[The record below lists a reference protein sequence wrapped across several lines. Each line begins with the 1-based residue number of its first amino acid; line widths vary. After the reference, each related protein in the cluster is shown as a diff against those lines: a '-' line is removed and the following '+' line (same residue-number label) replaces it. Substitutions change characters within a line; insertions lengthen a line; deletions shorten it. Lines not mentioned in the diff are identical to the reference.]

1 MTSAIARY
9 VVTVSAFF
17 GIGALAPARAAHA
30 VVVDFGSTMQQLPYA
45 EDGLSFT
52 KVLPNSPMSVTGFAP
67 DMALIAGTNF
77 TPIHVRAAGVTPFDL
92 DTLDVESLGRAWRLE
107 SSSGAVFNVPSTGT
121 INFAAQPGWQN
132 ISYFD
137 IIHNP
142 AEANGTIQVDNVA
155 VTFVPEPAIAGAV
168 AGLALSLLARRQRR
182 RRA

>member
-1 MTSAIARY
+1 MPFLTATWSNLILLTYDAPPELLQHRLPGELELDTRDGDAFASLVAFDFLDTRVLGVAWPGFRSFPEVNLRFYVRRKDDGAR
-9 VVTVSAFF
+9 
-17 GIGALAPARAAHA
+17 
-30 VVVDFGSTMQQLPYA
+30 
-45 EDGLSFT
+45 
-52 KVLPNSPMSVTGFAP
+52 
-67 DMALIAGTNF
+67 
-77 TPIHVRAAGVTPFDL
+77 VTPFDL

-182 RRA
+182 RLA